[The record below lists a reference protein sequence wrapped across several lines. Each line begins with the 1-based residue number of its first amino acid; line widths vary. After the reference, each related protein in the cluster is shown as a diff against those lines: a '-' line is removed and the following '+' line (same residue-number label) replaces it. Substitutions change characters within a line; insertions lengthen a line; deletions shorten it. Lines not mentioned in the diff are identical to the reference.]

1 MKADIHA
8 KSKMRQEELSRLRE
22 QLSVSEK
29 QQCHTEEQLTIERN
43 KILKLQVFFISNFET
58 LLKSQCF
65 CLESLCLSIL
75 FYQLMSSCSYP
86 EILIISL

>member
-1 MKADIHA
+1 MQVTSCEEAVAKMKADIHA

-43 KILKLQVFFISNFET
+43 KILKLQVTVFLLFFKWLVIF
-58 LLKSQCF
+58 
-65 CLESLCLSIL
+65 
-75 FYQLMSSCSYP
+75 
-86 EILIISL
+86 

>member
-43 KILKLQVFFISNFET
+43 KILKLQVGFFFTGSYLNFAT
-58 LLKSQCF
+58 TN
-65 CLESLCLSIL
+65 CLVV
-75 FYQLMSSCSYP
+75 YP
-86 EILIISL
+86 RKPS